1 MCFKTSYLNLVA
13 FFKHRRLNLF
23 QYKPGEGVGEGRG
36 GRGGG
41 TNNQRLTIYPHY
53 VLIDTLAAR
62 KSIWCYLNH
71 PPKWLIAIQ
80 PGAKKASF
88 PACPKLAKK

>member
-1 MCFKTSYLNLVA
+1 MGKKCFKTSYLNLMA
-13 FFKHRRLNLF
+13 LFKCRRLNLF
-23 QYKPGEGVGEGRG
+23 QYKPGEGVGEA
-36 GRGGG
+36 G

-71 PPKWLIAIQ
+71 PQ
-80 PGAKKASF
+80 NGQ
-88 PACPKLAKK
+88 